1 MNRNDLIMDINIA
14 YSKIWIKITRTNKYV
29 YRKYSL
35 LHKVLMSM
43 LVIG

>member
-1 MNRNDLIMDINIA
+1 MSRNDLIMDINTA
-14 YSKIWIKITRTNKYV
+14 YSKIWIKLTRTNKYV

-35 LHKVLMSM
+35 LHKVFMSM